1 MPSLQEKGYLS
12 PSYKAT
18 HPILWATLKTWLPP
32 KGPTSKSYH
41 VRVSSCELTGR
52 GQRQTVHS
60 KWNLI
65 FSEVYFS
72 HEFAVKFG
80 SQECLPLQSLHW
92 RIAFPSLFFFF
103 TLLFSFLGS
112 ASFLFSTLCLF
123 FFFFQLCHCHHL
135 TLGVE
140 TVRDRCAHLK
150 FIPEATGRCRKLAGV
165 EFSRHEMLLYE
176 GQGIQVELV
185 WKCFNALK
193 SKNVFFWVYTLRMSM
208 LYSLTYIIFIYYI

>member
-123 FFFFQLCHCHHL
+123 FFFFPLMSLPSFDTWSRDCQRPLCSF
-135 TLGVE
+135 E
-140 TVRDRCAHLK
+140 
-150 FIPEATGRCRKLAGV
+150 
-165 EFSRHEMLLYE
+165 
-176 GQGIQVELV
+176 
-185 WKCFNALK
+185 
-193 SKNVFFWVYTLRMSM
+193 VYPRG
-208 LYSLTYIIFIYYI
+208 YW